1 MTEDNRRI
9 IVLLTV
15 DYFYEVTTMVDKK
28 ERFEKVATAR
38 TQKIIDMV
46 RLLGNCS
53 NKSNYTYT
61 PDQVEAIFSTI
72 QREIDL
78 AREKYKIQ
86 ENKSEDKFK
95 LP

>member
-1 MTEDNRRI
+1 
-9 IVLLTV
+9 
-15 DYFYEVTTMVDKK
+15 MVDKK

-53 NKSNYTYT
+53 NKSNYTYS

-86 ENKSEDKFK
+86 ENKSED
-95 LP
+95 

>member
-1 MTEDNRRI
+1 
-9 IVLLTV
+9 
-15 DYFYEVTTMVDKK
+15 MVDKK

-61 PDQVEAIFSTI
+61 SEQVEAIFTTI
-72 QREIDL
+72 QKEIDL

-86 ENKSEDKFK
+86 EDKCEDKFK